1 MQIED
6 YGMKVYIS
14 KYRDHW
20 LSPYTI
26 CEKICWWREI
36 DYDEPWVERVV
47 KVLGPVMDIYKKF
60 LDFVHPP
67 INYVKIDPYDTWNM
81 DSTLS
86 PIILPMLKQ
95 LKKDKHGAPYVDDT
109 DVPANLRSTT
119 PAAKKAKKEQGDTDG
134 NHFAR
139 WDWIL
144 DEMIWAFE
152 ELVDDTWEEQYFS
165 GKSDIVWVPSKELDA
180 KGRPLTYEMKKGSK
194 DTRKY
199 DKKGWTKH
207 SARIDNGVRLFGK
220 YYRALW
226 D

>member
-1 MQIED
+1 
-6 YGMKVYIS
+6 MKVYIS

-26 CEKICWWREI
+26 CERICWWREI
-36 DYDEPWVERVV
+36 DYDEPWVQRAV
-47 KVLGPVMDIYKKF
+47 KILDPVMDVYKKI

-67 INYVKIDPYDTWNM
+67 INYVKIDNYDTWNM

-95 LKKDKHGAPYVDDT
+95 LKKDKHGAPYVDDA

-119 PAAKKAKKEQGDTDG
+119 PAAKKAKKEPGDTDG
-134 NHFAR
+134 NHFKR

-165 GKSDIVWVPSKELDA
+165 GTSDYTWIPSKELGA
-180 KGRPLTYEMKKGSK
+180 NGKPLTYEMKKSPR

-207 SARIDNGVRLFGK
+207 SERIDNGTRLFGK
-220 YYRALW
+220 YFRALW

>member
-1 MQIED
+1 
-6 YGMKVYIS
+6 MKVYIS

-36 DYDEPWVERVV
+36 DYDEPWVQKVV
-47 KVLGPVMDIYKKF
+47 KILDPVMGLWRDF
-60 LDFVHPP
+60 LDFVHPR
-67 INYVKIDPYDTWNM
+67 IEYVKIDPYDTWSM

-95 LKKDKHGAPYVDDT
+95 LRKEKHGAPFVDDD

-119 PAAKKAKKEQGDTDG
+119 KSAQRAKKESYDTDG
-134 NHFAR
+134 NHFKR
-139 WDWIL
+139 WDWAM

-152 ELVDDTWEEQYFS
+152 QLVDDTWEEQYFT
-165 GKSDIVWVPSKELDA
+165 GKSDIVWIPSKELDA
-180 KGRPLTYEMKKGSK
+180 KGKPLTYEMKRGPK
-194 DTRKY
+194 DTRKW
-199 DKKGWTKH
+199 DKKGYAKH
-207 SARIDNGVRLFGK
+207 NARIDNGLRLFGK
-220 YYRALW
+220 YFRALW

>member
-1 MQIED
+1 
-6 YGMKVYIS
+6 MKVYIS

-36 DYDEPWVERVV
+36 DYDEPWVERMV
-47 KVLGPVMDIYKKF
+47 KILDPVMDIYKKI
-60 LDFVHPP
+60 LDFIHTP
-67 INYVKIDPYDTWNM
+67 INYVKIDNYDTWNM

-95 LKKDKHGAPYVDDT
+95 LKKDKHGAPYVDDA

-134 NHFAR
+134 NHFKR

-165 GKSDIVWVPSKELDA
+165 GKSNIVWVPSKELDA
-180 KGRPLTYEMKKGSK
+180 KGKPLTYEMKKGPG

-199 DKKGWTKH
+199 DKKGYMKH
-207 SARIDNGVRLFGK
+207 SERIDNGVRLFGK

>member
-1 MQIED
+1 
-6 YGMKVYIS
+6 MKVYIS

-36 DYDEPWVERVV
+36 DYDEPWVQRVN
-47 KVLGPVMDIYKKF
+47 KVLGPVMDIYKKI

-67 INYVKIDPYDTWNM
+67 INYVKIDNYDTWSM
-81 DSTLS
+81 DSTLT

-95 LKKDKHGAPYVDDT
+95 LKETKHGAPYTEDE
-109 DVPANLRSTT
+109 DVPERLRSTT
-119 PAAKKAKKEQGDTDG
+119 KSAQKAKKNSWDSDG
-134 NHFAR
+134 NHFKR

-152 ELVDDTWEEQYFS
+152 QLADDDWEAQFHT
-165 GKSDIVWVPSKELDA
+165 GTSDTIWVPSKELDA
-180 KGRPLTYEMKKGSK
+180 KGKPLTYEMKAGPK
-194 DTRKY
+194 DTRKW
-199 DKKGWTKH
+199 DKKGYTKH
-207 SARIDNGVRLFGK
+207 SARIDNGTRLFGK
-220 YYRALW
+220 YFRALW

>member
-1 MQIED
+1 
-6 YGMKVYIS
+6 MKVYIS

-36 DYDEPWVERVV
+36 DYDEPWVQKIV
-47 KVLGPVMDIYKKF
+47 KILDPVMGLWRDF
-60 LDFVHPP
+60 LDFVHPR
-67 INYVKIDPYDTWNM
+67 IEYVKIDPYDTWSM

-95 LKKDKHGAPYVDDT
+95 LRKEKHGAPFVDDD

-119 PAAKKAKKEQGDTDG
+119 KSAQRAKKESYDTDG
-134 NHFAR
+134 NHFKR
-139 WDWIL
+139 WDWAM

-152 ELVDDTWEEQYFS
+152 QLVDDTWEEQYFT
-165 GKSDIVWVPSKELDA
+165 GKSDIVWIPSKELDA
-180 KGRPLTYEMKKGSK
+180 KGKPLTYEMKRGPK
-194 DTRKY
+194 DTRKW
-199 DKKGWTKH
+199 DKKGYAKH
-207 SARIDNGVRLFGK
+207 NARIDNGLRLFGK
-220 YYRALW
+220 YFRALW

>member
-1 MQIED
+1 
-6 YGMKVYIS
+6 MKVYIS
-14 KYRDHW
+14 KYRNHW

-26 CEKICWWREI
+26 CERICWWREI
-36 DYDEPWVERVV
+36 DYDEPWVKRLV
-47 KVLGPVMDIYKKF
+47 KILDPVMDVYEKF

-67 INYVKIDPYDTWNM
+67 INYVKIDNYDTWNM

-95 LKKDKHGAPYVDDT
+95 LRKDKHGAPYVDDA

-119 PAAKKAKKEQGDTDG
+119 PAAKKAKKEVDDTDG
-134 NHFAR
+134 NHFHR

-144 DEMIWAFE
+144 DEMIWAFQ

-165 GKSDIVWVPSKELDA
+165 GKSDIFWVPSKELDA
-180 KGRPLTYEMKKGSK
+180 KGRPRTYEMKKGPG
-194 DTRKY
+194 DTRKW
-199 DKKGWTKH
+199 DKKGYAKH

>member
-1 MQIED
+1 
-6 YGMKVYIS
+6 MKVYMN
-14 KYRDHW
+14 KYKDHW
-20 LSPYTI
+20 LSPYKI

-36 DYDEPWVERVV
+36 DYDEPWVQRVV
-47 KVLGPVMDIYKKF
+47 KVLDPVMGLWRDF
-60 LDFVHPP
+60 LDIVDPK
-67 INYVKIDPYDTWNM
+67 IDYVKIDRWDTWSM
-81 DSTLS
+81 DSTLT

-95 LKKDKHGAPYVDDT
+95 LKKDKHGAPNTDDE

-119 PAAKKAKKEQGDTDG
+119 KAAQKAKKETWDTDG

-144 DEMIWAFE
+144 DEMIWAFQ

-180 KGRPLTYEMKKGSK
+180 KGKPLTYEMKKGPG

-199 DKKGWTKH
+199 DKKGYAKH
-207 SARIDNGVRLFGK
+207 SARIDNGIRLFGK
-220 YYRALW
+220 YFRSLW

>member
-1 MQIED
+1 
-6 YGMKVYIS
+6 MKVYIS

-36 DYDEPWVERVV
+36 DYDEPWVESSV
-47 KVLGPVMDIYKKF
+47 KILSPICEAWQSLLNV
-60 LDFVHPP
+60 VHPP
-67 INYVKIDPYDTWNM
+67 INYVKIDNYDTWSM
-81 DSTLS
+81 DSTLT

-95 LKKDKHGAPYVDDT
+95 LKETKHGAPNTDDE
-109 DVPANLRSTT
+109 DVPPNLRSTT
-119 PAAKKAKKEQGDTDG
+119 KSAQRAKKESWDTDG

-139 WDWIL
+139 WDWIM

-152 ELVDDTWEEQYFS
+152 QLADDSWEEQYFS

-180 KGRPLTYEMKKGSK
+180 KGNPLTYEMKKGPK

-199 DKKGWTKH
+199 DKKGYAKH
-207 SARIDNGVRLFGK
+207 SARIDNGLRLFGK
-220 YYRALW
+220 YFRALW

>member
-1 MQIED
+1 
-6 YGMKVYIS
+6 MKVYMN
-14 KYRDHW
+14 KYKYHW

-36 DYDEPWVERVV
+36 DYDEPWVKQVV
-47 KVLGPVMDIYKKF
+47 KVLDPVMILWQDF
-60 LDFVHPP
+60 LDFVDPK
-67 INYVKIDPYDTWNM
+67 INYVKIDPWDTWSM
-81 DSTLS
+81 DSTLT

-95 LKKDKHGAPYVDDT
+95 LREHKHGAPSTEDE

-119 PAAKKAKKEQGDTDG
+119 PAAQKAKKESWDSDG
-134 NHFAR
+134 NHFKR
-139 WDWIL
+139 WDWIM

-152 ELVDDTWEEQYFS
+152 QLADDSWEEQYFT

-180 KGRPLTYEMKKGSK
+180 KGRPLTYEMKKGPG

-199 DKKGWTKH
+199 DKKGYAKH
-207 SARIDNGVRLFGK
+207 STRIDNGLRLFGK
-220 YYRALW
+220 YFRALW

>member
-1 MQIED
+1 
-6 YGMKVYIS
+6 MKVYIS

-36 DYDEPWVERVV
+36 DYDEPWVKRVN
-47 KVLGPVMDIYKKF
+47 KVLEPVMGVWRDF
-60 LDFVHPP
+60 LDFVHPR
-67 INYVKIDPYDTWNM
+67 IEYVKIDPYDTWSM

-95 LKKDKHGAPYVDDT
+95 LRKDKHGAPSVDDA

-119 PAAKKAKKEQGDTDG
+119 KSAQRVKKETWDTDG
-134 NHFAR
+134 NHFKR
-139 WDWIL
+139 WDWAM

-152 ELVDDTWEEQYFS
+152 QLVDDSWEAQYFT

-180 KGRPLTYEMKKGSK
+180 KGKPLTYEMKRGPK
-194 DTRKY
+194 DTHKW

-207 SARIDNGVRLFGK
+207 NERINNGLRLFGK
-220 YYRALW
+220 YFRALW

>member
-1 MQIED
+1 
-6 YGMKVYIS
+6 MKVYIS

-26 CEKICWWREI
+26 CERICWWREI
-36 DYDEPWVERVV
+36 DYDELWVQKVV
-47 KVLGPVMDIYKKF
+47 KILDPVMGLWRDF

-67 INYVKIDPYDTWNM
+67 INYVKIDRYDTWNM

-95 LKKDKHGAPYVDDT
+95 LRKDKHGAPYVDDA

-134 NHFAR
+134 NHFHR

-165 GKSDIVWVPSKELDA
+165 GKSDIFWVPSKQLDA
-180 KGRPLTYEMKKGSK
+180 KGRPLTYEMKKSPK

>member
-1 MQIED
+1 
-6 YGMKVYIS
+6 MKVYIS

-36 DYDEPWVERVV
+36 DYDEPWVQRVV
-47 KVLGPVMDIYKKF
+47 KVLDPVMGVWRDF

-67 INYVKIDPYDTWNM
+67 INYVKIDNYDTWNM

-86 PIILPMLKQ
+86 PIILPMLRQ
-95 LKKDKHGAPYVDDT
+95 LRKDKHGAPYVDDA

-119 PAAKKAKKEQGDTDG
+119 PAAKKAKKEPGDTDG
-134 NHFAR
+134 NHFKR

-152 ELVDDTWEEQYFS
+152 ELVDDTWEKQYFS
-165 GKSDIVWVPSKELDA
+165 GKSDYTWIPSKELDA
-180 KGRPLTYEMKKGSK
+180 KGRPLTYEMKKSPK

-207 SARIDNGVRLFGK
+207 SERIDNGVRLFGK